1 MRVIKGIWKVLV
13 GIKDMLVLL
22 FMLLFFG
29 LIFIGLASSPNP
41 SAIKDGALLL
51 ALNGSVVEQPSEVDP
66 LAALSGQE
74 MLAEHRLSDLVRAL
88 DAAIT
93 DKRVKA
99 VVLDLDRFTG
109 GYPATV
115 ANLADAVRRVRDS
128 GKPVL
133 AYATGYTD
141 SGYLLAANASE
152 VWVNPQGG
160 TLFAGPGGAQLYYKT
175 LLDKLG
181 INAHVYRVGTYKSA
195 VEPYT
200 RSDQSPEA
208 KAANQA
214 LYGSIFQQWVDR
226 VKQARPKA
234 QVDAFVQRPAELVQA
249 AQGDIAT
256 ANKNAGLVD
265 QIGERLAFDKR
276 VAQLVG
282 AEPNKAEGTY
292 KTIKMANWINAHP
305 VKQVGSPIGVITIAG
320 EIVDGEGGSGTV
332 GGDTI
337 SKLILDA
344 LAKKD
349 LKALVVRVDSPGGS
363 ALASEKMRQAILAA
377 KAQKLPVVVS
387 MGGLAASGGYWVST
401 PGDVIFA
408 EPNTITGS
416 IGIFGI
422 IPTFEGTL
430 AKIGVNAD
438 GVATTPLTGQP
449 DIYRGTNPTVDAIL
463 QSGIERGY
471 ARFIGL
477 VAQSRKLTPERVNE
491 IGQGRVWDGGTAR
504 QIKLVDRF
512 GNLNDAVAEAAKL
525 AKLDPAKVHPR
536 FLEKE
541 PDPFTQFLA
550 QLTKPSDSDGEASGT
565 DLFARMTA
573 ERQAVF
579 AQALGDVRRL
589 IAGPSAGV
597 QARCLEC
604 QAYGPVRTQAGDR
617 RAALT
622 LIEGALR

>member
-1 MRVIKGIWKVLV
+1 MKVARTVWKILV
-13 GIKDMLVLL
+13 GIKDGLVLL

-29 LIFIGLASSPNP
+29 LVFAALAASPNP
-41 SAIKDGALLL
+41 AAIKDGALLL
-51 ALNGSVVEQPSEVDP
+51 TLDGSVVEQPTEADP
-66 LAALSGQE
+66 LAALTGQSV
-74 MLAEHRLSDLVRAL
+74 LSEHRLSDLVRAL
-88 DAAIT
+88 DAAIA

-99 VVLDLDRFTG
+99 VVLDLDSFAG
-109 GYPATV
+109 GYPATI
-115 ANLADAVRRVRDS
+115 ANLADAVKRVRDS

-133 AYATGYTD
+133 TYATGYSD
-141 SGYLLAANASE
+141 SGYLLAAHASE

-160 TLFAGPGGAQLYYKT
+160 TLFTGPGGTQLYYKE

-181 INAHVYRVGTYKSA
+181 VNAHVYRVGTYKAA
-195 VEPYT
+195 VEPYI
-200 RSDQSPEA
+200 RADQSPESRT
-208 KAANQA
+208 ANQA
-214 LYGSIFQQWVDR
+214 LYGAVFQQWVDR

-234 QVDAFVQRPAELVQA
+234 QIDAFIQRPAEMVQA
-249 AQGDIAT
+249 AQGDIAA

-265 QIGERLAFDKR
+265 QVGERLAFDKR
-276 VAQLVG
+276 VAALVG

-320 EIVDGEGGSGTV
+320 EIIDGDSGQGTV

-344 LAKKD
+344 LAKKE

-430 AKIGVNAD
+430 AKIGVGAD

-449 DIYRGTNPTVDAIL
+449 DLYRGTNETVDAIL

-471 ARFIGL
+471 ARFVGL
-477 VAQSRKLTPERVNE
+477 VAQSRKMTPERVDE
-491 IGQGRVWDGGTAR
+491 IAQGRVWDGGTAR
-504 QIKLVDRF
+504 QLKLVDKF
-512 GNLNDAVAEAAKL
+512 GNLNDAIAEAARL
-525 AKLDPAKVHPR
+525 AKLDPAKVHAR

-541 PDPFTQFLA
+541 PDPFAKLIAQFA
-550 QLTKPSDSDGEASGT
+550 KPSDSEAAVGR

-579 AQALGDVRRL
+579 ARALGDVRRL
-589 IAGPSAGV
+589 IDGRTATM

-604 QAYGPVRTQAGDR
+604 AAYGPVQA
-617 RAALT
+617 RADDQRLATRLV
-622 LIEGALR
+622 EGALR

>member
-1 MRVIKGIWKVLV
+1 MKVARTVWKILV
-13 GIKDMLVLL
+13 GIKDGLVLL

-29 LIFIGLASSPNP
+29 LVFAALASSPNP
-41 SAIKDGALLL
+41 AAIKDGALLL
-51 ALNGSVVEQPSEVDP
+51 ALDGSVVEQPTEADP
-66 LAALSGQE
+66 LAALTGQSV
-74 MLAEHRLSDLVRAL
+74 LSEHRLSDLVRAL
-88 DAAIT
+88 DAAIA

-99 VVLDLDRFTG
+99 VVLDLDSFAG
-109 GYPATV
+109 GYPATI
-115 ANLADAVRRVRDS
+115 ANLADAVKRVRDS

-133 AYATGYTD
+133 TYATGYSD
-141 SGYLLAANASE
+141 SGYLLAAHASE

-160 TLFAGPGGAQLYYKT
+160 TLFTGPGGTQLYYKE

-181 INAHVYRVGTYKSA
+181 VNAHVYRVGTYKAA
-195 VEPYT
+195 VEPYI
-200 RSDQSPEA
+200 RADQSPESRT
-208 KAANQA
+208 ANQA
-214 LYGSIFQQWVDR
+214 LYGAVFQQWVDR

-234 QVDAFVQRPAELVQA
+234 QIDAFIQRPAEMVQA
-249 AQGDIAT
+249 AQGDIAA

-265 QIGERLAFDKR
+265 QVGERLAFDKR
-276 VAQLVG
+276 VAGLVG

-292 KTIKMANWINAHP
+292 KAIKMANWINAHP

-320 EIVDGEGGSGTV
+320 EIIDGDSGQGTV

-344 LAKKD
+344 LAKKE

-430 AKIGVNAD
+430 AKIGVGAD

-449 DIYRGTNPTVDAIL
+449 DLYRGTNQTVDAIL

-471 ARFIGL
+471 ARFVGL
-477 VAQSRKLTPERVNE
+477 VAQSRKMTPQRVDE
-491 IGQGRVWDGGTAR
+491 IAQGRVWDGGTAR
-504 QIKLVDRF
+504 QLKLVDKF
-512 GNLNDAVAEAAKL
+512 GNLNDAIAEAARL
-525 AKLDPAKVHPR
+525 AKLDPAKVHAR

-541 PDPFTQFLA
+541 PDPFAKLIAQFA
-550 QLTKPSDSDGEASGT
+550 KPSDSEAAAGR

-579 AQALGDVRRL
+579 ARALGDVRRL
-589 IAGPSAGV
+589 IDGRAATM

-604 QAYGPVRTQAGDR
+604 AAYGPVQARGDDQR
-617 RAALT
+617 LAARLV
-622 LIEGALR
+622 EGALR